1 MALSS
6 GMGLRRGLGIPL
18 RLTTPEKKKLK
29 KLADA
34 VGLSMAEYV
43 RCKTFDIPFQ
53 MIGGKETKPAQAT
66 S

>member
-1 MALSS
+1 MARSA

-18 RLTTPEKKKLK
+18 RLTPLEKKKLK
-29 KLADA
+29 KLAES

-43 RCKTFDIPFQ
+43 RCKAFDIPFHLV
-53 MIGGKETKPAQAT
+53 GGKETKPVHAT